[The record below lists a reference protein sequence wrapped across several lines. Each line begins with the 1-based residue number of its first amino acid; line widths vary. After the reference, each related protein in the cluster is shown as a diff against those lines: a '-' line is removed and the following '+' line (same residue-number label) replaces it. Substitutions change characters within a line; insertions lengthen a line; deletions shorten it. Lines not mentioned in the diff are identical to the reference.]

1 MLAAVGAAVNG
12 PGRHFTVRKQSPRT
26 CAEAPGG
33 DSGTVPV
40 MPSRSSASSSGGRR
54 RVGRPRANPTAGDLA
69 PRDEILAAA
78 TRLFAEH
85 GVADVTMSQI
95 ASRAGLRQASLYY
108 WFRRKE
114 EILAEIVEQVNRVP
128 LDFVLKLEEEAGDP
142 AVQLWRLVQ
151 FDVGALCSFPFDIN
165 EVHRLSRRA
174 PDAFE
179 VYWRERQALNAAVE
193 RLIARGVE
201 CGTFRPVDA
210 RLAALVVLSDDEGL
224 QNWHRPIDGRRL
236 GGRPDGDYAVDEIAT
251 FVADLTLRGLLAE
264 PDDLD
269 RVRREATA

>member
-1 MLAAVGAAVNG
+1 MLAGPQLLVNG
-12 PGRHFTVRKQSPRT
+12 PPGHFTVWKQITVGPS
-26 CAEAPGG
+26 GG
-33 DSGTVPV
+33 PGTVEP
-40 MPSRSSASSSGGRR
+40 MPSRSEVPTDRPTRR
-54 RVGRPRANPTAGDLA
+54 RVGRPRANPTDGDLA

-78 TRLFAEH
+78 TRLFAEQ
-85 GVADVTMSQI
+85 GVGDVTMSEI

-142 AVQLWRLVQ
+142 AVQLWRLIR
-151 FDVGALCSFPFDIN
+151 FDVAALCAFPFDIN

-179 VYWRERQALNAAVE
+179 VYWQERQALNDAVE
-193 RLIARGVE
+193 RLIARGVAS
-201 CGTFRPVDA
+201 GAFRAVDA
-210 RLAALVVLSDDEGL
+210 RLTALVVLSDDEGV

-236 GGRPDGDYAVDEIAT
+236 AGRPDGDYTVDEIAE
-251 FVADLTLRGLLAE
+251 FLADTTLRGLMADPEGLA
-264 PDDLD
+264 
-269 RVRREATA
+269 RVRRDATA

>member
-1 MLAAVGAAVNG
+1 
-12 PGRHFTVRKQSPRT
+12 
-26 CAEAPGG
+26 
-33 DSGTVPV
+33 
-40 MPSRSSASSSGGRR
+40 MPSQSHASSSGGRR

-85 GVADVTMSQI
+85 GVADVTMSEI

-179 VYWRERQALNAAVE
+179 VYWGERQALNDAVE

-269 RVRREATA
+269 RVRRAAIA

>member
-1 MLAAVGAAVNG
+1 
-12 PGRHFTVRKQSPRT
+12 
-26 CAEAPGG
+26 
-33 DSGTVPV
+33 
-40 MPSRSSASSSGGRR
+40 
-54 RVGRPRANPTAGDLA
+54 VGRPRANPTAGDLA

-78 TRLFAEH
+78 TRLFAEQ
-85 GVADVTMSQI
+85 GVADVTMSEI

-128 LDFVLKLEEEAGDP
+128 LEFVLKLEEEAGDP
-142 AVQLWRLVQ
+142 AVQLWRLVR
-151 FDVGALCSFPFDIN
+151 FDVEALCGFPFDIN

-179 VYWRERQALNAAVE
+179 VYWQERQALNDAVE
-193 RLIARGVE
+193 RLIARGVAA
-201 CGTFRPVDA
+201 GSFRPVDA

-236 GGRPDGDYAVDEIAT
+236 AGRPDGDYAVAEIAE
-251 FVADLTLRGLLAE
+251 FVADLTLRGLLAD
-264 PDDLD
+264 PDCLPE
-269 RVRREATA
+269 VRATASQGQVR